1 MVRAFAMMIEKGYN
15 SIEDFRGKLK
25 PYQKGKKVKR
35 KRGVSKTGN
44 SGSSNDTFKN
54 ALIFV
59 LFAVCM
65 FLLAERY
72 GILKLIE

>member
-1 MVRAFAMMIEKGYN
+1 M
-15 SIEDFRGKLK
+15 
-25 PYQKGKKVKR
+25 KR